1 MKRKQKLLMSC
12 PYCKAALT
20 LNIRETHRF
29 PVADL
34 NAGTIY
40 MKFSEQVSPEESDEA
55 RSISLL
61 PSTKPGVSLNAELPY
76 NPGWRIGNK
85 KVERPNGDVQ
95 LFKILFRN
103 RRCKVR

>member
-34 NAGTIY
+34 NAGTIH
-40 MKFSEQVSPEESDEA
+40 MKLSELVSPEERKLE
-55 RSISLL
+55 LL
-61 PSTKPGVSLNAELPY
+61 CERCFLEFSFEIVKNEMNENVI
-76 NPGWRIGNK
+76 RILGEIT
-85 KVERPNGDVQ
+85 ERR
-95 LFKILFRN
+95 KA
-103 RRCKVR
+103 K

>member
-40 MKFSEQVSPEESDEA
+40 MKFSEQVSPEERKLE
-55 RSISLL
+55 LL
-61 PSTKPGVSLNAELPY
+61 CERCFRVFSFEIVKNEMNDNVIRILGEIAE
-76 NPGWRIGNK
+76 
-85 KVERPNGDVQ
+85 
-95 LFKILFRN
+95 
-103 RRCKVR
+103 RRQAK

>member
-1 MKRKQKLLMSC
+1 MVNTAGSMLFAVSVNLKLLMSC

-40 MKFSEQVSPEESDEA
+40 MKFSEQVSPEERKLE
-55 RSISLL
+55 LL
-61 PSTKPGVSLNAELPY
+61 CERCFRVFSFEIVKNEMNEKVIRILGEIAE
-76 NPGWRIGNK
+76 
-85 KVERPNGDVQ
+85 
-95 LFKILFRN
+95 
-103 RRCKVR
+103 RRQAK

>member
-20 LNIRETHRF
+20 LNIRETH
-29 PVADL
+29 
-34 NAGTIY
+34 
-40 MKFSEQVSPEESDEA
+40 
-55 RSISLL
+55 
-61 PSTKPGVSLNAELPY
+61 PGVSINAELPY